1 MQKVTPKPY
10 APPKTGGTGKSIR
23 LFSLRFHFISNRHA
37 LPETGT
43 GVTQKP
49 AYSVFDSI
57 LLNIVRNICPLV
69 KRKTLPAEHFV
80 QKNKNKM
87 AAAGTPSVIAARC
100 QLPQTK
106 RAAPENG
113 AALLVYDEKKKMK
126 EMSYYLAAFSPSG
139 KMILFTKKK
148 ITMEMP
154 PLSTV
159 VPML

>member
-1 MQKVTPKPY
+1 M
-10 APPKTGGTGKSIR
+10 
-23 LFSLRFHFISNRHA
+23 
-37 LPETGT
+37 
-43 GVTQKP
+43 
-49 AYSVFDSI
+49 
-57 LLNIVRNICPLV
+57 
-69 KRKTLPAEHFV
+69 

-100 QLPQTK
+100 QLSQTK

-113 AALLVYDEKKKMK
+113 AALLVYDEEKKMK

-148 ITMEMP
+148 MTMEMP

>member
-1 MQKVTPKPY
+1 MTE
-10 APPKTGGTGKSIR
+10 GG
-23 LFSLRFHFISNRHA
+23 SL
-37 LPETGT
+37 L
-43 GVTQKP
+43 
-49 AYSVFDSI
+49 
-57 LLNIVRNICPLV
+57 
-69 KRKTLPAEHFV
+69 
-80 QKNKNKM
+80 
-87 AAAGTPSVIAARC
+87 
-100 QLPQTK
+100 QTK

>member
-1 MQKVTPKPY
+1 M
-10 APPKTGGTGKSIR
+10 
-23 LFSLRFHFISNRHA
+23 
-37 LPETGT
+37 PETGT

-80 QKNKNKM
+80 QKNKNRS
-87 AAAGTPSVIAARC
+87 GYGGHT
-100 QLPQTK
+100 PQTK

-148 ITMEMP
+148 MTMEMP
-154 PLSTV
+154 PLRTV

>member
-1 MQKVTPKPY
+1 M
-10 APPKTGGTGKSIR
+10 
-23 LFSLRFHFISNRHA
+23 
-37 LPETGT
+37 PETGT

-154 PLSTV
+154 PLRTV

>member
-1 MQKVTPKPY
+1 M
-10 APPKTGGTGKSIR
+10 
-23 LFSLRFHFISNRHA
+23 
-37 LPETGT
+37 PETGT

-87 AAAGTPSVIAARC
+87 AEGGS
-100 QLPQTK
+100 LLQTK

-113 AALLVYDEKKKMK
+113 AALSAYDEKKKMK

-148 ITMEMP
+148 MTMEMP